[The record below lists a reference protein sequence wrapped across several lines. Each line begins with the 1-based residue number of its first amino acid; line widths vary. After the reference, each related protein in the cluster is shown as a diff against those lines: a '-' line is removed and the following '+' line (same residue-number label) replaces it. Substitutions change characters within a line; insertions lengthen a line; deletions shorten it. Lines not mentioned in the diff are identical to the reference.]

1 VEAAMKPLSWP
12 AAWLA
17 TVMLTTLT
25 SSLVSAQERC
35 RLNWEI
41 RPADTTYTRQYAID
55 VGDVPGH
62 QIRIFEVHRRFP
74 NDKPNCEGLKR
85 TESWASVSSDYI
97 DRNGSV
103 SGYLTIVLENGD
115 RIFGRMSGTSQT
127 STGPDGAEKSVATT
141 VTTYTGGTGRYR
153 SVRGIQRESIVF
165 DPGKNFNQVEAEA
178 EYWFQK

>member
-1 VEAAMKPLSWP
+1 MKPLSFP
-12 AAWLA
+12 AASLA
-17 TVMLTTLT
+17 AVLVATLA
-25 SSLVSAQERC
+25 SSPVSAQERC
-35 RLNWEI
+35 RLSWEI
-41 RPADTTYTRQYAID
+41 RPADTAYTQQHAID

-85 TESWASVSSDYI
+85 TKSWARVSSDYI

-127 STGPDGAEKSVATT
+127 STGPDGSERSVATT
-141 VTTYTGGTGRYR
+141 VTTYTGGTGMYR

-165 DPGKNFNQVEAEA
+165 DPGRNFNQVEAEA
-178 EYWFQK
+178 EYWFEE